1 MQRTSRRCLITYSH
15 SLTITCILLIA
26 VCLLGS
32 GCATTATAPSQ
43 TYSPELEYLKSLHQ
57 AGPVQEP
64 QLTTILMQQ
73 FMNANQFQD
82 GIAFFE
88 YLQQKHESRLTSAQ
102 KALYLSALGVLRASS
117 ADQVPLLNRI
127 AWVNE
132 TIDRLEQARVLTHN
146 DNFLVRWM
154 AAVVYTQLPDR
165 FGKTDAAFTD
175 LHWCIDNIA
184 KAPHLGWLREVF
196 YQLAVLYQKTG
207 DRQRSQDYLQASG
220 YDSFDKPILLTTPY
234 AVNATKGH
242 TFYPKRLREIVPQ
255 KVFNLS
261 GFEFTEYNFIVSKD
275 GKELIA
281 IDAGTRPDSA
291 QAAYEF
297 LRKSVPNL
305 PPLTTVF
312 VTHAHWDHIGG
323 HHYFRHLGT
332 PVKFYARDT
341 FRKELDVIRKGSQ
354 EFPYS
359 YFFGSN
365 YKDEFIADFKPD
377 VEIGQRAEVT
387 VGGTHFELIPI
398 PGGETVDGMFIHVPE
413 HDVLFVGDFIMPFI
427 GAPFFEEG
435 NLPGLIGAIDI
446 VVSLNP
452 KHLLHGHEPLTR
464 IFRSADLLAKLKP
477 NLQWLQQETLK
488 GIWKWM
494 ERSEIHH
501 QNLMPQ
507 SLYQNPEV
515 QLPFLVLRENVIN
528 RLYDQHIGY
537 WQPGR
542 EGMDTLSTKELGAL
556 LTHYLELSEQD
567 LADAIEKML
576 ANGDHELAARITTW
590 ALTQYPSDR
599 ELQALKEHIFLKLKE
614 KNQDFNPFKFIIY
627 SESIHHETPQ
637 LQLQKSE

>member
-1 MQRTSRRCLITYSH
+1 
-15 SLTITCILLIA
+15 
-26 VCLLGS
+26 
-32 GCATTATAPSQ
+32 
-43 TYSPELEYLKSLHQ
+43 
-57 AGPVQEP
+57 
-64 QLTTILMQQ
+64 
-73 FMNANQFQD
+73 
-82 GIAFFE
+82 
-88 YLQQKHESRLTSAQ
+88 
-102 KALYLSALGVLRASS
+102 
-117 ADQVPLLNRI
+117 
-127 AWVNE
+127 
-132 TIDRLEQARVLTHN
+132 
-146 DNFLVRWM
+146 
-154 AAVVYTQLPDR
+154 
-165 FGKTDAAFTD
+165 
-175 LHWCIDNIA
+175 
-184 KAPHLGWLREVF
+184 
-196 YQLAVLYQKTG
+196 VLYKKTG
-207 DRQRSQDYLQASG
+207 DQQRSQNYLQASG
-220 YDSFDKPILLTTPY
+220 YNGFDKPILLTTPY

-242 TFYPKRLREIVPQ
+242 TFYPKRLREIVPK

-275 GKELIA
+275 GKELIS

-297 LRKSVPNL
+297 LRKSVPGL

-323 HHYFRHLGT
+323 HHYFHHLGT
-332 PVKFYARDT
+332 PVKFYSRDT
-341 FRKELDVIRKGSQ
+341 FRKELDIIRNGSQ

-387 VGGTHFELIPI
+387 VGGTRFELIPI

-435 NLPGLIGAIDI
+435 NLPGLIEAIDT

-488 GIWKWM
+488 GIWKWT

-590 ALTQYPSDR
+590 ALTQYPSDH
-599 ELQALKEHIFLKLKE
+599 EFQALKEHVFLKLKE

>member
-32 GCATTATAPSQ
+32 GCAATATAPSQ

-154 AAVVYTQLPDR
+154 AAVVYAQLPDR
-165 FGKTDAAFTD
+165 FGKTDAAFND

-184 KAPHLGWLREVF
+184 KAPHSGWLREVF

-576 ANGDHELAARITTW
+576 ANGDHELAARTTTW